1 MRLTI
6 NATKND
12 NNDYRNDNYS
22 DNNKPIN
29 RLTKGT
35 HAFITECRRI
45 VWEHIIWPI
54 IVKTKKP
61 YFTLKEYHLK
71 RDEFIS
77 AYNIHGW
84 DLGYGLSSL
93 ISRGILNKK
102 DRGQYWIHYR
112 LNPYIC
118 RGIELD
124 YGFAIKHV
132 NSIHKGKKI

>member
-1 MRLTI
+1 MTTTTI
-6 NATKND
+6 EM
-12 NNDYRNDNYS
+12 
-22 DNNKPIN
+22 
-29 RLTKGT
+29 
-35 HAFITECRRI
+35 ITTAIIISQSTEELKEHMHSLLKCRRI